1 MKRVSAGIV
10 LATLGIALAGC
21 SDITPE
27 LRVAQPSSPS
37 DRAIVADLVELLDE
51 HSRLS
56 FIPSD
61 VEMSGE
67 EALEAVLA
75 GTVDVA
81 LVSNALPYRD
91 GIATVIPLYPT
102 VLHVAYI
109 GERDTTD
116 GGTLLRGARVYA
128 GDPGSASRLIFEQSL
143 QRNGL
148 DHADFTYLDA
158 ITDDPDVVVLFAPIA
173 PDRMQRFPDV
183 RLFSLGEVEG
193 IGVGSNIDAAT
204 LLNPHLKPFIIPAAT
219 YGANTPEAVLT
230 LAVDKILVTRQD
242 VSPNLV
248 YALISELLRLRPA
261 LAAKRPGLFSSLSGD
276 FDPSGST
283 FVLHAGAQAYVE
295 RDEPSVYERYSGVAE
310 VAVTVLIAVISA
322 VFGGMRIYRVRRK
335 NRIDTYYSAMIDIR
349 NKAAEAD
356 NDNDRESMI
365 GEVRRLQDSAF
376 SELVN
381 EKLAAD
387 ESFRIFITLSNDVL
401 RQLGGRDQLVPV
413 TDD

>member
-1 MKRVSAGIV
+1 MGRVSARSAIAA
-10 LATLGIALAGC
+10 LAVVLAGC
-21 SDITPE
+21 SDISPE
-27 LRVAQPSSPS
+27 LRLAQPSSPS
-37 DRAIVADLVELLDE
+37 DRAIVTDLVELLDQ

-56 FIPSD
+56 FIPTED
-61 VEMSGE
+61 ELTGE

-75 GTVDVA
+75 GRIDVA

-91 GIATVIPLYPT
+91 GIATIIPLYPT
-102 VLHVAYI
+102 VLHVAYV

-128 GDPGSASRLIFEQSL
+128 GQPGSASRLIFEQSL

-148 DHADFTYLDA
+148 DHSEFTYLDE
-158 ITDDPDVVVLFAPIA
+158 ITDNPDVVVLFAPIA

-183 RLFSLGEVEG
+183 RLFSLGEIEG
-193 IGVGSNIDAAT
+193 VGAGSNIDAAT

-219 YGANTPEAVLT
+219 YGANTPEPVLT

-242 VSPNLV
+242 LSPNLV

-295 RDEPSVYERYSGVAE
+295 RDEPSVYERYSGIAE
-310 VAVTVLIAVISA
+310 VAVTILIAAISA

-335 NRIDTYYSAMIDIR
+335 NRIDSYYSAVIDIR
-349 NKAAEAD
+349 NSAAETNSD
-356 NDNDRESMI
+356 DERESMI

-401 RQLGGRDQLVPV
+401 RQLGGRDQLLPA

>member
-1 MKRVSAGIV
+1 MDRVS
-10 LATLGIALAGC
+10 TGIALVALAIGLAGC
-21 SDITPE
+21 SDISPE
-27 LRVAQPSSPS
+27 LRLAQPASQS
-37 DRAIVADLVELLDE
+37 DQAIVADLIELLDE
-51 HSRLS
+51 HSRLT
-56 FIPSD
+56 FLPTEE
-61 VEMSGE
+61 EMSGE

-91 GIATVIPLYPT
+91 GIATIIPLFPT

-116 GGTLLRGARVYA
+116 GGTLLRGARIYA
-128 GDPGSASRLIFEQSL
+128 GQPGSASRLIFEQSL

-148 DHADFTYLDA
+148 DHSDFTYLD
-158 ITDDPDVVVLFAPIA
+158 DFSERPDVVVVFAPIA

-193 IGVGSNIDAAT
+193 IGAGSNIDAAT
-204 LLNPHLKPFIIPAAT
+204 LLNPHLKPFIIPAGT
-219 YGANTPEAVLT
+219 YGPITPEAVLT

-242 VSPNLV
+242 LSPNLV

-295 RDEPSVYERYSGVAE
+295 RDEPSVYERYSGIAE

-335 NRIDTYYSAMIDIR
+335 NRIDTYYSAVIDIR
-349 NKAAEAD
+349 NAAAESD
-356 NDNDRESMI
+356 NDEERESMI

-401 RQLGGRDQLVPV
+401 RQLGGRDQLLPA

>member
-1 MKRVSAGIV
+1 MDRVS
-10 LATLGIALAGC
+10 TGIALAALAIGLAGC
-21 SDITPE
+21 SDVAPE
-27 LRVAQPSSPS
+27 LRLAQPSSPS
-37 DRAIVADLVELLDE
+37 DAGIVADLVELLGE

-56 FIPSD
+56 LTLTGD
-61 VEMSGE
+61 EMSGE

-75 GTVDVA
+75 GTVDAA

-91 GIATVIPLYPT
+91 GIATIIPLFPT
-102 VLHVAYI
+102 VLHVAYS
-109 GERDTTD
+109 GDRDTTD

-128 GDPGSASRLIFEQSL
+128 GQPGSASRLIFEQSL

-148 DHADFTYLDA
+148 DHSAFTYLDD
-158 ITDDPDVVVLFAPIA
+158 ISDSPDVVVLFAPIA
-173 PDRMQRFPDV
+173 PDRMQRFPEW
-183 RLFSLGEVEG
+183 RLFSLGDIDG
-193 IGVGSNIDAAT
+193 IGAGSNIDAAT

-219 YGANTPEAVLT
+219 YGAITPQAVLT

-242 VSPNLV
+242 LSPNLV

-295 RDEPSVYERYSGVAE
+295 RDEPSVYERYSGIAE
-310 VAVTVLIAVISA
+310 VAVTVLIAAISA

-335 NRIDTYYSAMIDIR
+335 NRIDTYYSAVIDIR
-349 NKAAEAD
+349 NAAAESNSD
-356 NDNDRESMI
+356 EERESMI
-365 GEVRRLQDSAF
+365 GDVRRLQDSAF

-401 RQLGGRDQLVPV
+401 RQLGGRDQLLPG